1 MEKNNKKGTIKEIL
15 NKNNFGDNSKPSTND
30 DKISTVDSEVD
41 KEQND
46 TYNNINSN
54 GESSVHNE
62 HSNNSNSNDSNRTP
76 DNSNNF
82 FLDIMVLNE
91 LSQACQLA
99 MNNISFLSNI
109 ISSKKMKKDLVAI
122 YSQYANILLQ
132 IDQHFEKFGE
142 IPDNVSS
149 YMKTMSI
156 CGLKMNTKFDKS
168 NSHIAEMMIEGETMG
183 IIKCQKIIN
192 CDYDIQE
199 STINL
204 MIKFRDFQK
213 DNISKLNAY
222 L

>member
-15 NKNNFGDNSKPSTND
+15 NKNNFNDNSKISTND
-30 DKISTVDSEVD
+30 DKNSSLDSEVD

-46 TYNNINSN
+46 T
-54 GESSVHNE
+54 
-62 HSNNSNSNDSNRTP
+62 SNNFNNTRESTTTIEHPNNSTDNDSNRAS

-82 FLDIMVLNE
+82 FIDIMVLNE

-109 ISSKKMKKDLVAI
+109 ISSKNMKKDLVAI

-149 YMKTMSI
+149 YMKMMGI

-183 IIKCQKIIN
+183 IIKCQKLLN
-192 CDYDIQE
+192 CDYDIQD
-199 STINL
+199 STTNL
-204 MIKFRDFQK
+204 LKDFQNFQK
-213 DNISKLNAY
+213 ENISKLNAY